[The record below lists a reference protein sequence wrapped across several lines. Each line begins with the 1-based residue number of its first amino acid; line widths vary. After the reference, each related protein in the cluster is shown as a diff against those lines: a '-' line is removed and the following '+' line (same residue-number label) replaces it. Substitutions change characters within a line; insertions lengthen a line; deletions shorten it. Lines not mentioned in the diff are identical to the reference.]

1 MRWQQSRF
9 RVNPFLSLVHARIL
23 PLESGKDIDI
33 CPSSRAR
40 SCPRPCA
47 LHLRA
52 NTTDVPHHS
61 VLQIVA
67 PPTHLRS
74 HAFISQRYRA
84 HWRRFEAL
92 LPGHIL
98 ASAGV
103 ARVCTLKLE
112 VLVGLRKTLVQR
124 CRALLR
130 GGGVVFGGEHV
141 DFRGETPVLQR
152 RQKVEAREC
161 YQPFHTIPKRQL
173 YSRCKWSLSDF

>member
-1 MRWQQSRF
+1 MRSTQSRF
-9 RVNPFLSLVHARIL
+9 QVNPFLSLVHARIL

-52 NTTDVPHHS
+52 NTTDVPHHP

-67 PPTHLRS
+67 PPIPPIHLQS
-74 HAFISQRYRA
+74 HALIRQQYRA
-84 HWRRFEAL
+84 HWRRFKAL
-92 LPGHIL
+92 LLGHIP

-112 VLVGLRKTLVQR
+112 VFVGLRKTLVQR

-130 GGGVVFGGEHV
+130 GCRAHLRGGGVVCGGEHV

-152 RQKVEAREC
+152 RQKV
-161 YQPFHTIPKRQL
+161 
-173 YSRCKWSLSDF
+173 